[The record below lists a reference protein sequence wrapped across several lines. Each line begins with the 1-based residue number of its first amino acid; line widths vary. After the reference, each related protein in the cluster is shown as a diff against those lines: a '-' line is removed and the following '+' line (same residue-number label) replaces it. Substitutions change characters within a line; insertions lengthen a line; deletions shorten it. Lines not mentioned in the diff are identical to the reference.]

1 MKIIPELT
9 SIKSAYMQAK
19 SEKNTTEM
27 NRLKA
32 KAMDLMHDEKTKEV
46 EKPTEK
52 NEKNSIVL
60 NNKDGDSIEI
70 STEGKSK
77 IQNCDSAGI
86 SS

>member
-1 MKIIPELT
+1 MKITPELT
-9 SIKSAYMQAK
+9 SLQSDYMQAK

-32 KAMDLMHDEKTKEV
+32 KAMDLMKNEKTKKV

-60 NNKDGDSIEI
+60 NNKDGDSIQI
-70 STEGKSK
+70 STEGKLK
-77 IQNCDSAGI
+77 IQNGDNAGI